1 MRHSGD
7 IGQSIKDVWSC
18 AKKLEQYELLE
29 KLADL
34 KDVCY
39 ELRDENRALKERL
52 AEKTAHRFVFEN
64 NMYWD
69 LKPDGVREGP
79 YCTSC
84 WDNCGKAIRMH
95 KSRTNELYD
104 CPICK
109 EYIEGS
115 GYVEP
120 PQCSDSLDFGIL

>member
-1 MRHSGD
+1 MMD
-7 IGQSIKDVWSC
+7 IVQSIKDVWNC
-18 AKKLEQYELLE
+18 AKKLEQHELLE

-39 ELRDENRALKERL
+39 ELRDENRELREKI
-52 AEKTAHRFVFEN
+52 AEKESHHFVFEN

-69 LKPDGVREGP
+69 QNLDGTRDGP

-95 KSRTNELYD
+95 KSRTNELYN

-109 EYIEGS
+109 VYIEGV
-115 GYVEP
+115 GYVDP
-120 PQCSDSLDFGIL
+120 ALGSGGFDFGII

>member
-1 MRHSGD
+1 MD
-7 IGQSIKDVWSC
+7 IVQSIKDVWSC
-18 AKKLEQYELLE
+18 AKKLEQHELLE

-39 ELRDENRALKERL
+39 ELRDENRELKERL
-52 AEKTAHRFVFEN
+52 AEKEAHNFVFEN

-69 LKPDGVREGP
+69 QKADGIREGP

-84 WDNCGKAIRMH
+84 WDNRGKAIRMH

-120 PQCSDSLDFGIL
+120 PQFPSGLDLGIL